1 MTQIYEQ
8 HDAAFSH
15 VAAYVILRGSNHVA
29 KVAIKRGASGLRTT
43 AFVHWLGTP
52 MVKGVAN
59 GGGYDKDSASVAS
72 AARKIQKIDR
82 SREAQERRDLGK
94 MAAAMQSEL
103 SAIADNEIQALFVK
117 AASLDG
123 GKHWDNALR
132 DAGFTVIQ
140 AV

>member
-1 MTQIYEQ
+1 MSKLNDAGRIYSQ
-8 HDAAFSH
+8 FDAAFAH
-15 VAAYVILRGSNHVA
+15 VAAYVVIDPTNGACVA

-43 AFVHWLGTP
+43 AFVHWLGIP

-72 AARKIQKIDR
+72 AARKAVGSYSCAPGPHANSVR
-82 SREAQERRDLGK
+82 AFFHTCE
-94 MAAAMQSEL
+94 
-103 SAIADNEIQALFVK
+103 
-117 AASLDG
+117 LDG
-123 GKHWDNALR
+123 GKRWDDAVR

>member
-1 MTQIYEQ
+1 MPKLTDAGAIYNQ

-15 VAAYVILRGSNHVA
+15 VAAYVVIDKRDGACVA
-29 KVAIKRGASGLRTT
+29 KVAIKRSSSGLRTT
-43 AFVHWLGTP
+43 AFVHWIGIP

-72 AARKIQKIDR
+72 AARRIPDDITGRDEHGNRAAFID
-82 SREAQERRDLGK
+82 
-94 MAAAMQSEL
+94 
-103 SAIADNEIQALFVK
+103 

-123 GKHWDNALR
+123 GKRWDDAVR
-132 DAGFTVIQ
+132 DAGFSVFQ

>member
-1 MTQIYEQ
+1 MPRMDKFDPAAIYNQ
-8 HDAAFSH
+8 FDAAFSH
-15 VAAYVILRGSNHVA
+15 VAAYVVIGRDTDDKGNPVCVA

-43 AFVHWLGTP
+43 AFVHWLGVP

-59 GGGYDKDSASVAS
+59 GGGYDKDSASVAH
-72 AARKIQKIDR
+72 AARKLMAGPGIAVENDPTRDGDR
-82 SREAQERRDLGK
+82 
-94 MAAAMQSEL
+94 
-103 SAIADNEIQALFVK
+103 FVQ

-123 GKHWDNALR
+123 GKRWDDAVR